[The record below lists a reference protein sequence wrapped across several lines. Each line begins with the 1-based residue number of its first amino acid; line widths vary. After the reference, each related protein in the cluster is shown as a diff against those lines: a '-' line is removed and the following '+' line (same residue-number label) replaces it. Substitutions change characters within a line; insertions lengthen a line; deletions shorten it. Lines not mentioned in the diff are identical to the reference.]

1 MPESDPPP
9 VLLADL
15 AEQVRLLTAALAAL
29 TVGTLPAAEAA
40 AGSTNN
46 NKTFPSSPPS
56 SPPTAGPSAGS
67 NNNNTFP
74 SSPPPSPPA
83 AGAAAAGSTN
93 SNNNTFSSSPSWS
106 FPAAGAAAGST
117 FSSASASSPAAAGAG
132 AAAGPGGPLSES
144 DRTALALRIGYWV
157 RGRLAGE
164 RGTASG
170 RDTNPLQNQVYI
182 VFRDWSGSAC
192 SPVTVFRSWAAT
204 SQVVRQQ
211 STFGNS
217 VFIGF
222 PTEWEARLAVQAAQC
237 HWPALP

>member
-93 SNNNTFSSSPSWS
+93 SNNTFSSSPSWS

-144 DRTALALRIGYWV
+144 DRTALALRIGDWV
-157 RGRLAGE
+157 RGRLAGK

-170 RDTNPLQNQVYI
+170 RDTNSLQSQVYI